1 MNWKKQ
7 KTEDTEDRD
16 GLELQSAVG
25 RADKTTGARGTEA
38 IQKERDSLAEGMMLR
53 TLQKREAG
61 GQRG

>member
-1 MNWKKQ
+1 MSWKKQ

-25 RADKTTGARGTEA
+25 KADKTTGAGGTEA
-38 IQKERDSLAEGMMLR
+38 IQKDRDALAEGMMLR